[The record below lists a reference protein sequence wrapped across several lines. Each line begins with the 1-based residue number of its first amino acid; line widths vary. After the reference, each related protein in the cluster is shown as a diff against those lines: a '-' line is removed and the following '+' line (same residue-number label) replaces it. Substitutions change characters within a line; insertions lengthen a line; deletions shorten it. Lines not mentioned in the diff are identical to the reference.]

1 MLRRSKNT
9 LGESNVGALSLGS
22 RFLLGLV
29 QVAGLR
35 SERERC
41 KVVQKKK
48 PTTQDDLSE
57 HAVSLRTHGR
67 SYAAVTMGTCFASRA
82 SLNRPCVSGRAE
94 VTCREPRD
102 VSRRSS
108 SLRCRPPNTH
118 THIRTA
124 SCDNSVFQE
133 RHTNIKPV
141 GTGQNQSR
149 LEQKKKKKRKGGR
162 RWIWWESVFAHKAVF
177 L

>member
-41 KVVQKKK
+41 KVVQKKNK
-48 PTTQDDLSE
+48 KNKKTTQDELSE

-108 SLRCRPPNTH
+108 SLRCRPPPHTHRHTH
-118 THIRTA
+118 TYAPLVVITVCFRKDTPIL
-124 SCDNSVFQE
+124 S
-133 RHTNIKPV
+133 
-141 GTGQNQSR
+141 QS
-149 LEQKKKKKRKGGR
+149 EQVKT
-162 RWIWWESVFAHKAVF
+162 S
-177 L
+177 